1 MAAYQPGPVYN
12 PPQQQIVTV
21 SSANP
26 NIQAHYDSI
35 GSRRTGWI
43 QLVCG
48 SICVLLGIVAIFI
61 RCYMSGGYFPIWS
74 GLLFFITPGIAG
86 ILAAKSRTSC
96 AITTY
101 MVLCIFASLFS
112 FCLVWVMLSSA
123 VVDSIPH
130 DCQTVQ
136 DCSEFDLW
144 GNSQC
149 NVKQEC
155 THEKGYEACV
165 AIDVILLFTA
175 LVEFIVSIISAAIC
189 CRGVCCKGSSKST
202 SYATVSQNVPAGV
215 VVMQGGGQGSYTVA
229 PSAPQHFPS
238 VHGGYP
244 PAAASYP
251 PPADPAY
258 PPVTGEKP
266 PYPEATAP
274 SAPALDQPPTYEQ
287 SVGS

>member
-96 AITTY
+96 AITAY
-101 MVLCIFASLFS
+101 LVLSIFAGLFS
-112 FCLVWVMLSSA
+112 FCLIWVMLGAAVAESA
-123 VVDSIPH
+123 YTPCIEREECDDWGYCNIVSVCSKHDS
-130 DCQTVQ
+130 
-136 DCSEFDLW
+136 
-144 GNSQC
+144 
-149 NVKQEC
+149 
-155 THEKGYEACV
+155 YEACV